1 MLHWWLQGMY
11 SWNSVRNLILLF
23 LPIMRAISA
32 RAYSYLLDQVSV
44 YEASLADQTSL
55 GAAEIT
61 SVVMVVTYTTVFGG
75 AVICTMLKH
84 RYK

>member
-1 MLHWWLQGMY
+1 MY

-23 LPIMRAISA
+23 LPIKRAISA

-55 GAAEIT
+55 SAAEIT
-61 SVVMVVTYTTVFGG
+61 SVGDGGDVYYCFGG